1 MYLQKSFV
9 IPIRLYFESKKGG
22 CYTLFL
28 ISKHG
33 IFSKLKFE
41 TSAAVPNLFINRVD
55 IVDEKS
61 WGAYYVFENKYM
73 SRIALLKDIKGS
85 ISIQIIFRK
94 SPVCFLKSLGERKND
109 CRL

>member
-1 MYLQKSFV
+1 MFLQKSFV
-9 IPIRLYFESKKGG
+9 IPIRLYFEREKGG

-41 TSAAVPNLFINRVD
+41 ASAVVPNLFINRVN

-61 WGAYYVFENKYM
+61 WRAYYVFENKYM
-73 SRIALLKDIKGS
+73 SRIALLKDMKGTFS
-85 ISIQIIFRK
+85 ILIIF
-94 SPVCFLKSLGERKND
+94 
-109 CRL
+109 